1 MVIFFVR
8 ASVHVYFDTF
18 KSPPFFQLGRLMSH
32 DDSAAL
38 LLVSGDE
45 ANSVACVQTSPI
57 SFVATKDIGDVCTQA
72 TNSVNCL
79 RRV

>member
-1 MVIFFVR
+1 
-8 ASVHVYFDTF
+8 
-18 KSPPFFQLGRLMSH
+18 MSH

-57 SFVATKDIGDVCTQA
+57 SFVATK
-72 TNSVNCL
+72 
-79 RRV
+79 